1 MQLIQGGCHRPFVRL
16 HDAGV
21 IAQKCRDGNGLGRRE
36 GEVIE
41 NPAIGAL
48 AFRAIRFAFRSCGLL
63 SQREPPPGLRMEI
76 LAQADEFL
84 GAGDT
89 GQTQFLS
96 PFAKPLTQDLL
107 TFGVIVADAKM
118 LLEISFRVAEAGLRF
133 GGKHLLS
140 LKPS

>member
-1 MQLIQGGCHRPFVRL
+1 
-16 HDAGV
+16 
-21 IAQKCRDGNGLGRRE
+21 
-36 GEVIE
+36 
-41 NPAIGAL
+41 AL
-48 AFRAIRFAFRSCGLL
+48 AFRAIRFDFSSCGLL
-63 SQREPPPGLRMEI
+63 PQREPLAGAWMKI

-96 PFAKPLTQDLL
+96 PFSKPLTQDLL
-107 TFGVIVADAKM
+107 TFGVVVADAKV

-133 GGKHLLS
+133 GGKHFLS